1 MSERIYLTK
10 QMQIFLMDW
19 MECDNPSTAAEEFAQ
34 LMILEGANPVD
45 LTEYVKKIMSGK
57 YDKK

>member
-19 MECDNPSTAAEEFAQ
+19 MECDNPNDAAEEFAQ
-34 LMILEGANPVD
+34 LMILEKANPVD
-45 LTEYVKKIMSGK
+45 LSEYVKKIMAK
-57 YDKK
+57 LDKV